1 MLPELR
7 PELLPEDDEDVGHAY
22 LECKTVAW
30 KTVRGGSD

>member
-22 LECKTVAW
+22 LECKTVA
-30 KTVRGGSD
+30 